1 MNFWEQIK
9 YNWNINSSAVKR
21 LLIVNLAF
29 FGLAV
34 LVRLFYHLFGFGPEL
49 NGYVTN
55 PLLEKLALYSSPEY
69 LLYRPWSLITYM
81 FMHNG
86 LWHIVF
92 NMLILFFIGRIA
104 EDFYRPREIYTQ
116 YFLGGIAGA
125 LLFMLAYNIF
135 PVFTRLG
142 VAAPM
147 VGASASVIALVVA
160 TAALVPDYEVM
171 LWGIVRMK
179 LKWLALIM
187 VGLDIVM
194 FTNGNEGG
202 RIAHIGGA
210 GMGLL
215 FALHR
220 NKFDIRM
227 PQWQLLK
234 RSKKPDERKIFKGI
248 HRQDS
253 NLKRSHRPHQE
264 EIDAILDKISQSGYS
279 SLSREEKEILFRASE
294 KDRN

>member
-1 MNFWEQIK
+1 MNFWEKLK

-21 LLIVNLAF
+21 LLIINVAF
-29 FGLAV
+29 FFVAV
-34 LVRLFYHLFGFGPEL
+34 LVRVFYHLFGFAPEL

-69 LLYRPWSLITYM
+69 LLYRPWSLFTYM

-125 LLFMLAYNIF
+125 LLFMMAYNIF

-147 VGASASVIALVVA
+147 VGASASVIALVVG
-160 TAALVPDYEVM
+160 TAAMVPDYEVF
-171 LWGIVRMK
+171 LFGFLRMK
-179 LKWLALIM
+179 LKWMALIM
-187 VGLDIVM
+187 VGLDVVM

-210 GMGLL
+210 LMGLL
-215 FALHR
+215 FAYNR
-220 NKFDIRM
+220 NKLDFRM
-227 PQWQLLK
+227 PKWNWLNTF
-234 RSKKPDERKIFKGI
+234 KKPDERKIFKGI
-248 HRQDS
+248 HHSDS
-253 NLKRSHRPHQE
+253 KRNRNSRPHQK

-279 SLSREEKEILFRASE
+279 CLSREEKEILFRASE
-294 KDRN
+294 KDKK